1 MRCQIDWFIWR
12 SILQLWISIVGC
24 ESWWVWFGR
33 IFEHWDAKCW
43 NLSLG
48 PCSVSGFQTKILGC
62 WVGRDVFFGAIA
74 EPLRLPNISIPGK
87 SLRSIDRL
95 EELLPYC
102 CAMVH
107 DARGSPRHPL
117 CLQWCLF
124 DFRLQKTNQP
134 FVSYAG
140 ARRLDFHDLNLLARI
155 LGTCFW
161 ILAFSRQRMKSCLL
175 SLQWPTRTS
184 KGGALRTRCLAAN
197 HLLQKGLF
205 LDWNLVDFLNEYR
218 SIYQNYK
225 RWTHTPWIFCHAM
238 PAKLIKKRTN
248 DILLT
253 CKAYNGRVVC
263 EWLGARVREAAT
275 VPAFVAEDSR
285 LPMCAMAQKLNQ
297 SRNWIWLISLLKIIL
312 VFFDGKRV
320 S

>member
-1 MRCQIDWFIWR
+1 M
-12 SILQLWISIVGC
+12 VP
-24 ESWWVWFGR
+24 VW
-33 IFEHWDAKCW
+33 
-43 NLSLG
+43 LS
-48 PCSVSGFQTKILGC
+48 FANK
-62 WVGRDVFFGAIA
+62 
-74 EPLRLPNISIPGK
+74 K
-87 SLRSIDRL
+87 
-95 EELLPYC
+95 
-102 CAMVH
+102 
-107 DARGSPRHPL
+107 
-117 CLQWCLF
+117 
-124 DFRLQKTNQP
+124 QP

-140 ARRLDFHDLNLLARI
+140 ARRLDFHDLSLLAWI

-225 RWTHTPWIFCHAM
+225 LWTHTPWIFCHAM

-275 VPAFVAEDSR
+275 VPAFVVEDSR

-297 SRNWIWLISLLKIIL
+297 SIEIE
-312 VFFDGKRV
+312 FDWYRY
-320 S
+320 SRSF